1 MQLHRHQLPSL
12 SRKIVKAL
20 TDNKDIEVV
29 SSQEVARDIEA
40 VLSNYLT
47 QLDQVLASARDL
59 VQQRG
64 LPQGE
69 FGRVKKLTA
78 QQAGIQVGADALDY
92 ILNQLLEMLMRSNNV
107 DEVYAE
113 DHVMRRHMR
122 PFIKADVV
130 ADDRLDQEVR
140 RQLKHVQEGSRM
152 WEIEYARMKADI
164 KRRRG
169 M

>member
-1 MQLHRHQLPSL
+1 
-12 SRKIVKAL
+12 
-20 TDNKDIEVV
+20 
-29 SSQEVARDIEA
+29 
-40 VLSNYLT
+40 
-47 QLDQVLASARDL
+47 
-59 VQQRG
+59 
-64 LPQGE
+64 
-69 FGRVKKLTA
+69 
-78 QQAGIQVGADALDY
+78 
-92 ILNQLLEMLMRSNNV
+92 MRSNNV